1 MAGSRRATG
10 GRRGT
15 GGARAGSPA
24 APPEGPGA
32 RRITRRL
39 FLNGGLKATLAA
51 SLVSRLSLGA
61 LLGGHAGGG
70 KPATAA
76 RRYDGEL
83 IEESYDIAH
92 RLRDGTLVIPSSL
105 VPEGPLHD
113 AIVLGGGVSGLMAA
127 WELERGGLSDVV
139 LYEKEDYIGGNAR
152 KGHANGT
159 DYTCATWSVVR
170 PKDPFLLK
178 LFQDLGIVQGIAA
191 DGTPRIDP
199 LLVGPGPDNN
209 VLVDGTWY
217 RGPMYGADPAEAIQ
231 RMPLSERDRK
241 DEIEFY
247 RDMNGWADKRGRDG
261 RPAFAM
267 PVEEGSRDPG
277 ILELDRI
284 TMLEYARR
292 KGWGAY
298 TLSEVDDWS
307 TSDIGGQASEVSAY
321 GFLSFNS
328 LGQGGE
334 DITLPGGNAW
344 LAGRLTDKVGADRTR
359 TGLMAVRVENRG
371 EEVRVTLVDART
383 GRFSARRARCAVIAC
398 PKHITGRMVPELA
411 AAGREAYLGYRYGA
425 LLMGAASVRRT
436 PRLKGALPAWFNS
449 ADGRLI
455 QGFLIADYNSDRWRK
470 GDPDR
475 PNVLCLWAPLGGRA
489 TRADLLVEPWS
500 HWADLMADDLES
512 MVPGISADLTRLD
525 VYVWGH
531 HMVIP
536 APGFLTGDARRGL
549 TRPLGRIT
557 FAHSDRNGMPSFEL
571 ATHAGYDAA
580 REALAIVR
588 GLPKSS

>member
-1 MAGSRRATG
+1 MVARGTAGG

-15 GGARAGSPA
+15 GGARAGNPGDRLDAS
-24 APPEGPGA
+24 GA
-32 RRITRRL
+32 RGITRRL
-39 FLNGGLKATLAA
+39 FLNGSLKATLAA
-51 SLVSRLSLGA
+51 SLASRLSLGA
-61 LLGGHAGGG
+61 LLGGQAGGR

-92 RLRDGTLVIPSSL
+92 RLRDGALAIPSSL

-178 LFQDLGIVQGIAA
+178 LFQDLGIVQGMAA

-209 VLVDGTWY
+209 MLVGGTWY
-217 RGPMYGADPAEAIQ
+217 PGPMYGGDPAEAI
-231 RMPLSERDRK
+231 RRLPLPENDRK
-241 DEIEFY
+241 DEVEFY
-247 RDMNGWADKRGRDG
+247 RDMNGWADRRGRDG
-261 RPAFAM
+261 RPAFAI
-267 PVEEGSRDPG
+267 PVHEGRRDPD

-292 KGWGAY
+292 KGWGPYA
-298 TLSEVDDWS
+298 LAEVDGWS
-307 TSDIGGQASEVSAY
+307 TSDMGGQAAEVSAY
-321 GFLSFNS
+321 AFLSFNS

-344 LAGRLTDKVGADRTR
+344 LAGRLTEKVGGDRTR
-359 TGLMAVRVENRG
+359 TGMMAVRVENRG
-371 EEVRVTLVDART
+371 AEVRVTLVDGGT
-383 GRFSARRARCAVIAC
+383 GRFSARRARCVVIAC

-411 AAGREAYLGYRYGA
+411 AAGRDAYLQYRYGA
-425 LLMGAASVRRT
+425 LLMGAASVRKT
-436 PRLKGALPAWFNS
+436 PRLKGE
-449 ADGRLI
+449 I
-455 QGFLIADYNSDRWRK
+455 
-470 GDPDR
+470 
-475 PNVLCLWAPLGGRA
+475 GRA
-489 TRADLLVEPWS
+489 S
-500 HWADLMADDLES
+500 C
-512 MVPGISADLTRLD
+512 
-525 VYVWGH
+525 
-531 HMVIP
+531 
-536 APGFLTGDARRGL
+536 
-549 TRPLGRIT
+549 
-557 FAHSDRNGMPSFEL
+557 
-571 ATHAGYDAA
+571 
-580 REALAIVR
+580 RERV
-588 GLPKSS
+588 